1 MDNIQ
6 AGSRV
11 TFYEGNQAVHGEV
24 QAIETVEVAVIKV
37 DGTDN
42 TVKIPS
48 VFAHG
53 VRVPLLMDSQNQ
65 YTYTHWLSIAF

>member
-11 TFYEGNQAVHGEV
+11 TFYEGNKALHGTV
-24 QAIETVEVAVIKV
+24 QAIETVEAMQVAVIKV

-42 TVKIPS
+42 TIKIPIN
-48 VFAHG
+48 VLTRIG
-53 VRVPLLMDSQNQ
+53 
-65 YTYTHWLSIAF
+65 